1 MFIRGDSRQVSVDRG
16 GNQYTRTHLCN
27 MTWMLS
33 NNGLTFVSPEV
44 YGVRHEFAAVEFEKV
59 LDRWLEKEGRFD
71 KARDLPAIGVCCVS

>member
-1 MFIRGDSRQVSVDRG
+1 
-16 GNQYTRTHLCN
+16 

-44 YGVRHEFAAVEFEKV
+44 YGVRHEFVAVEFEKV